1 MSRPSLRRALVR
13 AGLEPAAKEPRG
25 KGPRN
30 RGLAPPPRIFLP
42 GEPVSA
48 DPWPVDLAA
57 FFRRSAPVE
66 LEIGTGRA
74 RFLLAEAA
82 RQPGR
87 NFLGAEVE
95 TDYARIAQARADA
108 LGLANL
114 RIACLDGKA
123 FVLSRL
129 APASLD
135 AIHVYF
141 PDPWPK
147 KRHRKRRVVDFEF
160 AAAAVRALRPGAH
173 LKIASD
179 HADYFFAIVEI
190 LSAEPLLRALAAD
203 EEGKWTTGTSYEVKF
218 LAQGRPIHKAIWIRR
233 PGPP

>member
-1 MSRPSLRRALVR
+1 MGR
-13 AGLEPAAKEPRG
+13 
-25 KGPRN
+25 RN
-30 RGLAPPPRIFLP
+30 RGLVPPPRIFLP

-48 DPWPVDLAA
+48 DPGPADLAA
-57 FFRRSAPVE
+57 FFGRSAPVE

-82 RQPGR
+82 REQGR

-95 TDYARIAQARADA
+95 NDYARIAQARADA

-114 RIACLDGKA
+114 RIVCLDGKA

-147 KRHRKRRVVDFEF
+147 KRHRKRRVVDLEF
-160 AAAAVRALRPGAH
+160 AAAAARALRPGSP

-179 HADYFFAIVEI
+179 HFDYFSAAVEI
-190 LSAEPLLRALAAD
+190 LSAEPLLRALQAD
-203 EEGKWTTGTSYEVKF
+203 EQGEWTTGTSYEEKF
-218 LAQGRPIHKAIWIRR
+218 LAQGRPIHKGIWVRR
-233 PGPP
+233 PS

>member
-1 MSRPSLRRALVR
+1 VSRPSLRRALIR
-13 AGLEPAAKEPRG
+13 AGLEPASKEPWR
-25 KGPRN
+25 KGRRN
-30 RGLAPPPRIFLP
+30 RGFAPPPRIFLP

-48 DPWPVDLAA
+48 DPGPAELAA
-57 FFRRSAPVE
+57 LFGRSAPVE

-82 RQPGR
+82 RKPGR
-87 NFLGAEVE
+87 DFLGAEVE
-95 TDYARIAQARADA
+95 NDYARIAQARADA
-108 LGLANL
+108 LGLVNL

-123 FVLSRL
+123 FVLSRV

-147 KRHRKRRVVDFEF
+147 KRHHKRRVVDLEF
-160 AAAAVRALRPGAH
+160 AAAAARALRPGAP

-179 HADYFFAIVEI
+179 HADYFSAIVEI

-203 EEGKWTTGTSYEVKF
+203 EEGEWTTGTSYEVKF
-218 LAQGRPIHKAIWIRR
+218 LAQSRPIHKGIWVRR
-233 PGPP
+233 PS

>member
-1 MSRPSLRRALVR
+1 M
-13 AGLEPAAKEPRG
+13 
-25 KGPRN
+25 
-30 RGLAPPPRIFLP
+30 
-42 GEPVSA
+42 
-48 DPWPVDLAA
+48 
-57 FFRRSAPVE
+57 E

-95 TDYARIAQARADA
+95 RDYARIAQARADA

-114 RIACLDGKA
+114 RVAWLDGKT
-123 FVLSRL
+123 FVLLRL
-129 APASLD
+129 TPASLD

-147 KRHRKRRVVDFEF
+147 KRHRKRRVLDEEF
-160 AAAAVRALRPGAH
+160 AASAARALRPGAR

-179 HADYFFAIVEI
+179 HADYFSAAVEI
-190 LSAEPLLRALAAD
+190 LSAEPLLRTLPAD
-203 EEGKWTTGTSYEVKF
+203 EQGEWTTGTSYEVKF
-218 LAQGRPIHKAIWIRR
+218 LAQGRPIHKGIWIRR
-233 PGPP
+233 PS